1 MSTQRIGFKAKPQ
14 TEDTKERTIQH
25 QEYYTLSNGVEC
37 IDVAGQF
44 NFNVGNAIKYLWRN
58 GRKFEMGYSTGEK
71 AIEDLKKAKIYID
84 YEIKRLESDGK
95 S

>member
-25 QEYYTLSNGVEC
+25 QEYYTLPNGVEC

-58 GRKFEMGYSTGEK
+58 GRKFEMGYSTREK